1 MTWEADCLM
10 DTERTTMVQR
20 RPDIYN
26 QYTKRIM
33 NAMTK
38 GSHPWGAESIS
49 KRLFPLSEDAMRH
62 LENGTAAMFDYLIHD
77 GRKTIELEELSTLI
91 PQAWSISR
99 KYVYALNSTER
110 NNVVYEAENLAHR
123 LWKLRF
129 PTLVHVAL
137 LFSENNQHKIMGFGH
152 IIVKCWN
159 NIRNIGEAFRVVDN
173 IEHYQHMVIERAGP
187 ACNMLLAPYNM
198 DVPPYDHTDIDV
210 EEWCHQWC
218 IEGLPAYEYRRSQK
232 DVKLKIEFEG
242 EHFSTLPFHEFMVPE
257 QGHDWFPS
265 RKVLMDIWRDA
276 PTDPIWD
283 GKIYEQSAR
292 TNIFTPKIR
301 KEKHIRV
308 YQVRH
313 VHRRDSNEAVTSSRV
328 GPQSSGS
335 TYTKVQNKKNQQCEE
350 QCGSMGNW
358 KSSSGPSPTRT

>member
-1 MTWEADCLM
+1 MTWDADCLM

-33 NAMTK
+33 NAMTT

-110 NNVVYEAENLAHR
+110 NNVVYEAENLAYR

-152 IIVKCWN
+152 IIVCCF
-159 NIRNIGEAFRVVDN
+159 GT
-173 IEHYQHMVIERAGP
+173 
-187 ACNMLLAPYNM
+187 L
-198 DVPPYDHTDIDV
+198 
-210 EEWCHQWC
+210 
-218 IEGLPAYEYRRSQK
+218 
-232 DVKLKIEFEG
+232 VKHSE
-242 EHFSTLPFHEFMVPE
+242 
-257 QGHDWFPS
+257 
-265 RKVLMDIWRDA
+265 
-276 PTDPIWD
+276 
-283 GKIYEQSAR
+283 
-292 TNIFTPKIR
+292 
-301 KEKHIRV
+301 
-308 YQVRH
+308 
-313 VHRRDSNEAVTSSRV
+313 
-328 GPQSSGS
+328 
-335 TYTKVQNKKNQQCEE
+335 
-350 QCGSMGNW
+350 
-358 KSSSGPSPTRT
+358 

>member
-1 MTWEADCLM
+1 MTWDADCLM

-38 GSHPWGAESIS
+38 GSHPWGAGSIS
-49 KRLFPLSEDAMRH
+49 KRLFPLIEDAMRH

-91 PQAWSISR
+91 PQAWSINR
-99 KYVYALNSTER
+99 NYVNALNSTER
-110 NNVVYEAENLAHR
+110 NNVVYEAENLAYR

-173 IEHYQHMVIERAGP
+173 IEHYLHMAIERAGP

-198 DVPPYDHTDIDV
+198 DVPPFDHTDIDV
-210 EEWCHQWC
+210 EQWCHQWC

-232 DVKLKIEFEG
+232 DVKLEIEFE
-242 EHFSTLPFHEFMVPE
+242 
-257 QGHDWFPS
+257 
-265 RKVLMDIWRDA
+265 
-276 PTDPIWD
+276 
-283 GKIYEQSAR
+283 
-292 TNIFTPKIR
+292 
-301 KEKHIRV
+301 
-308 YQVRH
+308 
-313 VHRRDSNEAVTSSRV
+313 
-328 GPQSSGS
+328 
-335 TYTKVQNKKNQQCEE
+335 
-350 QCGSMGNW
+350 
-358 KSSSGPSPTRT
+358 